1 MSGRIF
7 LNRIAKRLTFAALT
21 ASGLGLLGGGI
32 WLYSRYAR
40 GLRARG
46 LDGAALLMLIMI
58 GVFALVL
65 PLHLHARWTRLTAR
79 DMVREFVVR
88 GGLMLAASA
97 GIVFVLLLLIALVTL
112 PARLGHPSLVLLW
125 LTLLV
130 PVFMVGVDLYRHTYA
145 PTLSNF
151 GLGFLLYAFRIYGML
166 AIQFT
171 LISLAFALFPAGFL
185 LQIFS
190 IADLLVR
197 RGERPW
203 LCGSV
208 NLQPPTC
215 TPALVGFHIGHL
227 LMAAAALRYGPT
239 LFDRAAEAYHGVIAW
254 LAQHLKET

>member
-1 MSGRIF
+1 
-7 LNRIAKRLTFAALT
+7 
-21 ASGLGLLGGGI
+21 
-32 WLYSRYAR
+32 
-40 GLRARG
+40 
-46 LDGAALLMLIMI
+46 MI

-97 GIVFVLLLLIALVTL
+97 GIVFMLLLVIVLITL
-112 PARLGHPSLVLLW
+112 PTRLGHPSLVLLW

-130 PVFMVGVDLYRHTYA
+130 PLFMVGVDFYRHTYA
-145 PTLSNF
+145 RTLSNF
-151 GLGFLLYAFRIYGML
+151 GFGFLLYTFRIYGML

-171 LISLAFALFPAGFL
+171 FIPLAFALFPAGFL

-208 NLQPPTC
+208 HLQPPAC
-215 TPALVGFHIGHL
+215 IPALVSFHVGHL
-227 LMAAAALRYGPT
+227 LVAGAAFKYGAM
-239 LFDRAAEAYHGVIAW
+239 LFDGAADVYHAGIAW
-254 LAQHLKET
+254 LAQHLKEP